1 MSEFKIGWNAKMD
14 MLKFKN
20 LGEEREKIIAEGSS
34 KDLETIYKS
43 NTIANL
49 LHPKGIKVKVSKIVK
64 ETDNTKSF
72 YLEPMSLNAMPPFMA
87 GEYITVLV
95 KIDNRIYKRPYSI
108 SSSPDNLSYYRITMK
123 QEGVVSTYMLKEIAE
138 GDILNILGPFGHF
151 TYSKI
156 RDQKDV
162 LLIAGGSGITPFMS
176 YLQSSYFLKN
186 INSVTLLY
194 GAKNEFEL
202 IFKKEI
208 DAIASQNPKVKVA
221 YILSE
226 EKRSD
231 YEYGF
236 IDEEKLRR
244 IGLENKSIFLSGP
257 VPMYFYI
264 SETLKKLDIPNK
276 YIRHEIFTETP
287 ENLEN
292 KQFTLTVK
300 MLDKTI
306 TIPCQENE
314 TLITS
319 MEKARAKTLV
329 HCTVGTCGF
338 CRSKLLSGEVKTDNS
353 HIRMA
358 DKEENYIHPCV
369 TYPLSD
375 VVIEVPI
382 K

>member
-108 SSSPDNLSYYRITMK
+108 SSSPDNLSYYRITIK

-329 HCTVGTCGF
+329 HCTVGICGF

>member
-87 GEYITVLV
+87 GGYITVLV

-108 SSSPDNLSYYRITMK
+108 SSSPDNLSYYRITIK

-221 YILSE
+221 YILTE

-329 HCTVGTCGF
+329 HCTVGICGF

>member
-1 MSEFKIGWNAKMD
+1 
-14 MLKFKN
+14 
-20 LGEEREKIIAEGSS
+20 
-34 KDLETIYKS
+34 
-43 NTIANL
+43 
-49 LHPKGIKVKVSKIVK
+49 
-64 ETDNTKSF
+64 
-72 YLEPMSLNAMPPFMA
+72 
-87 GEYITVLV
+87 
-95 KIDNRIYKRPYSI
+95 
-108 SSSPDNLSYYRITMK
+108 
-123 QEGVVSTYMLKEIAE
+123 MLKEIAE